1 MRKRVTETI
10 VLLKIKTLKNIIIM
24 ARGMR
29 RRGM

>member
-29 RRGM
+29 RREM